1 MQRWLTSRRGSVSI
15 AMQETPTWT
24 RRTSVCPGDGR
35 CEQEPLQAN
44 CEGHME
50 RYYKNYRGKGGI
62 EPGEANDPLL
72 SGGAGP
78 SSSADA
84 PAPAPA

>member
-1 MQRWLTSRRGSVSI
+1 
-15 AMQETPTWT
+15 MQETPTWT

-44 CEGHME
+44 CEGHNGTLLQKLS
-50 RYYKNYRGKGGI
+50 RQTRGGKGGI
-62 EPGEANDPLL
+62 EPGEADDPLL